1 MVLHYG
7 RDGVG
12 ETSSSNCGSQKE
24 TGRGT
29 QVTPSALPLPFFSVQ
44 VPSPWGGF
52 AYMQGVFF
60 LLNPL
65 AITLVPT
72 GVLHLC
78 TAEFKSSRRSVVT
91 HTGML

>member
-1 MVLHYG
+1 MA
-7 RDGVG
+7 
-12 ETSSSNCGSQKE
+12 ETSSSNCGSQEE

-29 QVTPSALPLPFFSVQ
+29 QVTPSALRFSFPSVQ
-44 VPSPWGGF
+44 VPSPWGGS
-52 AYMQGVFF
+52 AYTQHVFFF

-72 GVLHLC
+72 GVPHLC
-78 TAEFKSSRRSVVT
+78 TGEFKPNRRSVVT